1 MKKPRRRVLLTIQ
14 KCLNRNKSSKRC
26 CRFGAKLSVKI
37 FTRLFCFE
45 QVFNTEIFIQHS
57 QLQERM
63 ILAHSPLAQHTVTDD
78 SMQIL
83 LNLTGLAP
91 HEPKQIQRD
100 ICGFI
105 RAKQGQCFRDN
116 LPRNPSFWLVDHLD
130 VVLSEYSDKSLN
142 FRNLIFMTSPLSN
155 SITDPLLKR
164 NMTTCTECIC

>member
-91 HEPKQIQRD
+91 HEPKQIQRTFVD
-100 ICGFI
+100 SSEQNRASISETICLEILVF
-105 RAKQGQCFRDN
+105 GQQTIQMLFYQN
-116 LPRNPSFWLVDHLD
+116 ILTNPLT
-130 VVLSEYSDKSLN
+130 SE
-142 FRNLIFMTSPLSN
+142 I
-155 SITDPLLKR
+155 
-164 NMTTCTECIC
+164 